1 VGSAAT
7 DDAVV
12 AARALQR
19 VIADAAV
26 DQVGANAA
34 VDQVGANAAGHH
46 VIAGAAVEGEHRH
59 VHDAAA
65 VGKRLRGRWIR
76 QVEHHADKLGG
87 VDQRQRVAAAAA
99 IDRVEP

>member
-1 VGSAAT
+1 MGSAAT

-19 VIADAAV
+19 VIAD
-26 DQVGANAA
+26 AA